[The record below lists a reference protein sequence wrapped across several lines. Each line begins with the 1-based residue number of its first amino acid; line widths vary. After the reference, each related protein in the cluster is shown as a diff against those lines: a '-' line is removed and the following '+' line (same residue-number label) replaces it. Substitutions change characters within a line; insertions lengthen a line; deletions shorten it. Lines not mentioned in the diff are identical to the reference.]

1 MAQMKRIYVQCRRP
15 RFNSWVKI
23 PWRREC
29 QPTLIFLPG
38 RFPGQ
43 RNLVAYSPWDHQELD
58 TTGQLNFSVSLLYL
72 NVDR

>member
-29 QPTLIFLPG
+29 QPTLVFLPG
-38 RFPGQ
+38 IWAEEPGSLQ
-43 RNLVAYSPWDHQELD
+43 SMGSPRVGHDRVTKHC
-58 TTGQLNFSVSLLYL
+58 SLSPLYL